1 MHAVI
6 LAAGDGGRLHALT
19 AGTHKALHTIGGR
32 RIIDYV
38 LDALYAAG
46 VTHATVVTGY
56 HAGDVR
62 TAIGAHHP
70 DGMRVRFAHNEA
82 FELGN
87 ARSLW
92 AARNAVDGPFLLA
105 MADHLIDPAMVRA
118 LTAGAGDRCR
128 LAVEMADAADPRADE
143 ATRALV
149 RDGRIIDL
157 GKQIR
162 RWNALDTGLFW
173 CTPRVF
179 EVMDGSSARENCNE
193 QHQIEPASHDNT
205 ADRTPNSAPAA
216 PMRIALRDGEA
227 GAVFALLARA
237 DELDAVDVSGALWCD
252 IDTPDDAR
260 TAEAL
265 VARARTTDP
274 PPRDEVA

>member
-19 AGTHKALHTIGGR
+19 SGSHKALLPIAGR

-38 LDALYAAG
+38 LDALYDGG
-46 VTHATVVTGY
+46 VTDATAVLG
-56 HAGDVR
+56 HCAGEVR
-62 TAIGAHHP
+62 AAIEARQP
-70 DGMRVRFAHNEA
+70 DGMHVRFVENEA

-92 AARNAVDGPFLLA
+92 AARHAVDGPFLLA
-105 MADHLIDPAMVRA
+105 MADHLIEPAMVQA
-118 LTAGAGDRCR
+118 LTAGAADRCR
-128 LAVEMADAADPRADE
+128 LAVEMAHPADPRAAE

-149 RDGRIIDL
+149 RDGRVIDL

-173 CTPRVF
+173 CTPRAF
-179 EVMDGSSARENCNE
+179 DVM
-193 QHQIEPASHDNT
+193 
-205 ADRTPNSAPAA
+205 TPD
-216 PMRIALRDGEA
+216 LRDGEA

-237 DELDAVDVSGALWCD
+237 GELDAIDVTGALWCD

-265 VARARTTDP
+265 IARARSTDP